1 MLILHCVKGRTMRKL
16 FSDKDRLMSV
26 FGIELWKFL
35 NLKHH
40 ITNNVMCRVCAISLV
55 WPKTVTNE
63 VLLFP

>member
-1 MLILHCVKGRTMRKL
+1 MRKL